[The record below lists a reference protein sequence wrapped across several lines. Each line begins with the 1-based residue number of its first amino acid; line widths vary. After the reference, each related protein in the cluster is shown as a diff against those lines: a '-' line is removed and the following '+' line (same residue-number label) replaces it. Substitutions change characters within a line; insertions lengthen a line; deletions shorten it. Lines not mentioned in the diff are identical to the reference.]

1 MGEKQRGTWRV
12 EFSSKAPPSA
22 LSRKE
27 KSTTMEC
34 ILSYLQQLER
44 KTQQTGSLP
53 KTLHFTSKQA
63 CRFELPINMKI
74 LESKWMYK
82 LHSVALRPLTYLVKY
97 CKVDPIKRQSS
108 RKVYNKHCKINIED
122 SLKPH
127 HLKAALEDSFGCLLS
142 SETMNKLQTLAG
154 WTEKTV
160 IDEITYIVIAA
171 LLERML
177 CDEIKEPNLMKI
189 NRRHEI
195 EVADFSK
202 LKIKLQDVK
211 ISENLKNLL
220 QFIAL
225 Q

>member
-44 KTQQTGSLP
+44 
-53 KTLHFTSKQA
+53 
-63 CRFELPINMKI
+63 
-74 LESKWMYK
+74 

>member
-74 LESKWMYK
+74 LET
-82 LHSVALRPLTYLVKY
+82 LRPLTYLVKY